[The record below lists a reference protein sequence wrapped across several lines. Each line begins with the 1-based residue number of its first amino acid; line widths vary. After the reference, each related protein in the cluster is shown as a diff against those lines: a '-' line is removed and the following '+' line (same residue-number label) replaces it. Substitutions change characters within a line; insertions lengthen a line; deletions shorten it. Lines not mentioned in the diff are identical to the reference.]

1 MNWIEKNKVAASIMG
16 ATIVVSG
23 ILIFLGRGANSDAEV
38 ARKRE
43 LASVNKINSLQAA
56 KPYPS
61 KENEQLLA
69 KNLSI
74 FAADTKKFQDQLLT
88 FRPDEMNELSA
99 NEFNG
104 EVSAYI
110 NKLTEIYKSKK
121 IALPNKGRCFFGME
135 LYASQMADEGATS
148 YLSYNRQALEWLF
161 TVLADSGINS
171 LNNVYRAPSAEA
183 LAKTDKQAPV
193 LPARPVNPK
202 APVPVA
208 ITSVY
213 DGLPIE
219 ITFTGTEASL
229 EKFITEV
236 AAGEEYFF
244 SLRYLKVVNEEQD
257 PVVISKATFPPV
269 AAPEEDKAEAGPFE
283 GAEVAPEAT
292 PEVAPEAAPEAGAVF
307 GELFE
312 VEEDKQIIKQI
323 IGDEKITVFLMFDL
337 IHFKE
342 DTSVTIPRL
351 VTESPEKVITK

>member
-23 ILIFLGRGANSDAEV
+23 ILIILGRGANSDAEL

-56 KPYPS
+56 KPYPN

-110 NKLTEIYKSKK
+110 NKLTGIYKSKK

-135 LYASQMADEGATS
+135 LYANEMAVEGTTS

-183 LAKTDKQAPV
+183 LAKTDKQVPV
-193 LPARPVNPK
+193 LPAKPVNPK
-202 APVPVA
+202 AKVPPPVA

-257 PVVISKATFPPV
+257 PVVISKATFPP
-269 AAPEEDKAEAGPFE
+269 AAPPAEESTDAAPFE
-283 GAEVAPEAT
+283 GAEVA

-312 VEEDKQIIKQI
+312 VEEDKEIIKQI